1 MTATDARPNKRG
13 RKKKS
18 HLLDRETLE
27 AEYPKLSELLGPPRA
42 ALAKSWMAVFIEEP
56 QSMYSIL
63 SDIIKLVHA
72 KPGRVGQRP
81 MPREEE
87 VDLSALIHGQVSNQ
101 PFVETLP
108 KLMGDLSERA
118 LARAVNMSKTQV
130 QRMMD
135 GEYEPDISQMR
146 RIAAA
151 VNVPPS
157 YFLEYRVSMVISAL
171 YNIIE
176 ENPNV
181 ATALYKRYLEVRRED
196 DHQARRSA

>member
-1 MTATDARPNKRG
+1 M
-13 RKKKS
+13 
-18 HLLDRETLE
+18 LE
-27 AEYPKLSELLGPPRA
+27 GEYPKLSDLLGPPRQ
-42 ALAKSWMAVFIEEP
+42 ALESSWMAAFTEEP

-63 SDIIKLVHA
+63 SDIIKLAHA

-87 VDLSALIHGQVSNQ
+87 VDLEALIHGQVSNR
-101 PFVETLP
+101 PFIETLR
-108 KLMGDLSERA
+108 KAMGDMSERS

-135 GEYEPDISQMR
+135 GDYEPDISQMR

-151 VNVPPS
+151 VNVPPV
-157 YFLEYRVSMVISAL
+157 YFLEYRIAMVVSAL
-171 YNIIE
+171 HNIIA

-181 ATALYKRYLEVRRED
+181 ATALYKRYLTIRHD
-196 DHQARRSA
+196 DDQ